1 MMTHPSAPQ
10 QSPSLDRLYE
20 LISETISTGQ
30 PELAGELIQES
41 DPYEFSL
48 FVQALYHAGYV
59 LLAKERLLTLK
70 PSLLQKPH
78 APYLELAFIWA
89 DICYEEGRFSEA
101 APILEAIA
109 EQNPD
114 FAAAR
119 FGTAAC
125 HLRQAI
131 THLKRRVELYHPS
144 KAEEKKI
151 AKYIEEC
158 HAVLGLIQESG
169 WRRQKPGANGY
180 TGPYARH
187 DD

>member
-1 MMTHPSAPQ
+1 MRGPLEPTP
-10 QSPSLDRLYE
+10 SPSLHRLHE
-20 LISETISTGQ
+20 LISEAVVAGQ
-30 PELAGELIQES
+30 PELAGQFIHDS

-48 FVQALYHAGYV
+48 FVQALYHADYT
-59 LLAKERLLTLK
+59 LLAKEKLLKLK
-70 PSLLQKPH
+70 PSLLREPH
-78 APYLELAFIWA
+78 PPYLELAFIWA
-89 DICYEEGRFSEA
+89 DICYEEERFSEA

-131 THLKRRVELYHPS
+131 THLERRVELYHPPQ
-144 KAEEKKI
+144 AEEEKI

-158 HAVLGLIQESG
+158 YHMLELIQHSDWRIRCSG
-169 WRRQKPGANGY
+169 KRTQTNRSSA
-180 TGPYARH
+180 
-187 DD
+187 

>member
-1 MMTHPSAPQ
+1 MRGPSDPTP
-10 QSPSLDRLYE
+10 SPSLHRLHE
-20 LISETISTGQ
+20 LISEAVVAGQ
-30 PELAGELIQES
+30 PELAGQFIHDS

-48 FVQALYHAGYV
+48 FVQALYHAGYT
-59 LLAKERLLTLK
+59 LLAKEKLLKLK
-70 PSLLQKPH
+70 PSLLREPH
-78 APYLELAFIWA
+78 PPYLELAFIWA
-89 DICYEEGRFSEA
+89 DICYEEERFSEA

-131 THLKRRVELYHPS
+131 THLERRVELYHPPQ
-144 KAEEKKI
+144 AEEEKI

-158 HAVLGLIQESG
+158 YHMLELIQHSDWRIRCSG
-169 WRRQKPGANGY
+169 KRTQTNRSSA
-180 TGPYARH
+180 
-187 DD
+187 